1 MVHGIQAPKLY
12 DAGDKWNSYQ
22 SRHSSDWHC
31 GLLEV
36 MSDFGA
42 SPRGKL
48 DEICALLGFPE
59 KFGVDGSKVSSM
71 FDAGKIQ

>member
-1 MVHGIQAPKLY
+1 
-12 DAGDKWNSYQ
+12 
-22 SRHSSDWHC
+22 
-31 GLLEV
+31 